1 LEKEIEKLELNI
13 SGLNADLNNEN
24 AKLRDIIALYEI
36 KNALTKIN
44 FDLTVLDVNCLVNVS
59 FGSPDMHT
67 FIPNAYNIFYSAV
80 DKENI
85 SEDDIVS
92 LNRANEVWTPSS
104 INFEALKSLL
114 SVPVYKIPFGVSG
127 SFLPTKRKINDSFN
141 FLHVGE
147 QDGKSNTDEIVA
159 AFIQE
164 FAHNDNVT
172 LTLKSRSEEPWVVI
186 DDGNGNYVSP
196 DVIHKNIKVL
206 NKVLFPSDYVNI
218 LHTHNCLV
226 SAAQDKS
233 FGFIPLEAIAT
244 GMPVISTYDWSDYSE
259 LIEYKLD
266 SPSINNIAKSMKE
279 AYNNRVEDAEN
290 CFYKA
295 FKAHREWQW
304 DEIFI
309 NSSIK
314 RLKFAH
320 NYELGNE

>member
-1 LEKEIEKLELNI
+1 LEKEKLELNI
-13 SGLNADLNNEN
+13 SGLNADLNNES
-24 AKLRDIIALYEI
+24 AKLRDFIALYEI
-36 KNALTKIN
+36 KNALEKIN
-44 FDLTVLDVNCLVNVS
+44 FELTTLDINCLVNVS

-67 FIPNAYNIFYSAV
+67 FMPNAYNIFYSAV

-127 SFLPTKRKINDSFN
+127 TFLPTKRKISDVFS

-147 QDGKSNTDEIVA
+147 QDGKSNTDQVVA

-164 FAHNDNVT
+164 FGHNENVT
-172 LTLKSRSEEPWVVI
+172 LTLKSRSEEPWIII

-196 DVIHKNIKVL
+196 DYIYKNIKII
-206 NKVLFPSDYVNI
+206 NDTLFPSEYVNL

-259 LIEYKLD
+259 LIEYKID
-266 SPSINNIAKSMKE
+266 SPSISNIAQSMKK
-279 AYNNRVEDAEN
+279 AYSNRIEDAEN
-290 CFYKA
+290 CFYKS

-309 NSSIK
+309 NNSIK